1 MLKSRAITVT
11 FRFYIGLAMAAVV
24 GALVAAIGSN
34 SADPV
39 ISRVV
44 GPLSVGWKGGIGDHF
59 AYTVLLGLAV
69 AAAFLAALFTAF
81 RDADPSAEAQIAHLD
96 AVPLTRAPIGT
107 NYWPIVSVFGTAALL
122 VGLAV
127 SNRSLALA
135 GAVLLGAA
143 AFMWTARAWAER
155 ATGDGTTN
163 VELYHQITEPLRLP
177 IVALLLV
184 GFMAVGFSRVL
195 LALPNRT
202 SSSAVF
208 AVVAALLFAG
218 AAFVAFRPRLKRA
231 AVIIALV
238 VLGVVIIEVAI
249 IVAINGSRDFE
260 PHQSVGVEQPA
271 GQGG

>member
-1 MLKSRAITVT
+1 MFNTRAITVT
-11 FRFYIGLAMAAVV
+11 FRFYIALAAAGVV

-34 SADPV
+34 SADPI
-39 ISRVV
+39 ISRVI

-69 AAAFLAALFTAF
+69 SATFLAVLFTAF
-81 RDADPSAEAQIAHLD
+81 RDADPSSEAQIAGLD
-96 AVPLTRAPIGT
+96 DVPLTRAPRGA
-107 NYWPIVSVFGTAALL
+107 NYWPVVSVFSVATML

-127 SNRSLALA
+127 SNRGLALA
-135 GAVLLGAA
+135 GAVVLGAA
-143 AFMWTARAWAER
+143 AFMWTARAWGER
-155 ATGDGTTN
+155 ATGDDTDN
-163 VELYHQITEPLRLP
+163 LELYQQMTEPLRLP
-177 IVALLLV
+177 IVAVLLV

-202 SSSAVF
+202 SSAAVF
-208 AVVAALLFAG
+208 GLVAALMFAG
-218 AAFVAFRPRLKRA
+218 AAFIAFRPRLKRS

-249 IVAINGSRDFE
+249 ITAIHGSRDLE
-260 PHQSVGVEQPA
+260 PHQPAGTEQPA